1 MIVRFF
7 TLLILIC
14 WGGITLFVHVIFPN
28 MILHES
34 SFLGNTVA
42 HAKAMVGYEEDLVR
56 VTEYRENERKEK
68 VRKARERAEEAA
80 CIKAENIDLEIA
92 DLNDTL
98 KEWNNE
104 LTIRTIHFRLDVL
117 KMIKKDRNLSEND
130 AEEAVRVDWRKE
142 GKL

>member
-1 MIVRFF
+1 MIVKFF
-7 TLLILIC
+7 ALLIMVGYGC
-14 WGGITLFVHVIFPN
+14 MMLFVHVVMPN
-28 MILHES
+28 LALHES

-56 VTEYRENERKEK
+56 VNEYRENERKEK

-130 AEEAVRVDWRKE
+130 ICS
-142 GKL
+142 G

>member
-1 MIVRFF
+1 MIVKFF
-7 TLLILIC
+7 ALLIMVGYGC
-14 WGGITLFVHVIFPN
+14 MMLFVHVVMPN
-28 MILHES
+28 LALHES

-56 VTEYRENERKEK
+56 VNEYRENERMEK
-68 VRKARERAEEAA
+68 VREARERAEEK
-80 CIKAENIDLEIA
+80 IKEIDLEIA

-98 KEWNNE
+98 KKWNSE

-130 AEEAVRVDWRKE
+130 AEEAVRVDWRRE